1 MELSPQELSDRAS
14 THRQNAPDT
23 EVMLGI
29 GSTIQW
35 VASLECPPS
44 TEPKNSVA
52 ADCPHELIG
61 ALQPLC
67 FLLRQAVSNAT
78 KLHEESDQKY
88 QKLDVSHRGLVSKR
102 TRLNLQCPQLHDP
115 QPCLTGPVHN
125 TCVGKHLRPGRLS
138 MKASLWAT
146 HMPRFHSYQGQTR
159 NCAVPRDSV
168 LFSKARD
175 EELRTDLP

>member
-1 MELSPQELSDRAS
+1 
-14 THRQNAPDT
+14 
-23 EVMLGI
+23 MLGI

-35 VASLECPPS
+35 VASLEFPPS

-159 NCAVPRDSV
+159 NCAVLRDSV